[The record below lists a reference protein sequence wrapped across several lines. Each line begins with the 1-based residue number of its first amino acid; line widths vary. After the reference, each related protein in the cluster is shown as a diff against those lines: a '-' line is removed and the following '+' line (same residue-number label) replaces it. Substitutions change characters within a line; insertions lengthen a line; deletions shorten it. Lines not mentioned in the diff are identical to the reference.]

1 VDRLD
6 GTEFIQI
13 VYLLLFASEIKKIG
27 KVLAEGGIHIERH
40 IIDLQLVTIQLSVN
54 TPKSTPTE
62 SPRRQNRLPSQHP
75 DYLRQNQPSRVDESQ
90 NAILRRCWTGANLL
104 LLLTASEWGDSLI

>member
-1 VDRLD
+1 V
-6 GTEFIQI
+6 
-13 VYLLLFASEIKKIG
+13 
-27 KVLAEGGIHIERH
+27 GIHIERH

-75 DYLRQNQPSRVDESQ
+75 DYLRQNQPSRVNESQ